1 MSPCSPGQLGGVFLI
16 HNRMNYKNQF
26 HKSSNSHSSHC
37 LGIATRIPMSE
48 VLPKDVVA
56 RLGDRSYDKRKA
68 AALEIENMVKKLQD
82 A

>member
-1 MSPCSPGQLGGVFLI
+1 MRGRNNQLQITEDRSRTEDCAKG
-16 HNRMNYKNQF
+16 
-26 HKSSNSHSSHC
+26 
-37 LGIATRIPMSE
+37 MSE